1 MLGYC
6 DGNLILDLKGKKV
19 EGLYQKGLLEDKEI
33 ETIMAE
39 IRERGDRAKNFYDP
53 SGNKVFVT

>member
-19 EGLYQKGLLEDKEI
+19 EGLYQKGLLEDKELRRPWLKLGSEVTVLKI
-33 ETIMAE
+33 FMTPQE
-39 IRERGDRAKNFYDP
+39 IKFL
-53 SGNKVFVT
+53 

>member
-1 MLGYC
+1 MLGYR

-39 IRERGDRAKNFYDP
+39 IRERGDRAKNLYDP
-53 SGNKVFVT
+53 